1 MVLLFHQFEE
11 YRFPGGEPAI
21 RNIAAESKPHKNF
34 DRYPLNQNNAMVINV
49 FGVYVFYLLPVFMP
63 DRLWISFA
71 PIVAGLMQF
80 VIHGILTPKKLG
92 NRFYS
97 PGLVA
102 VLFGHVPVAILWFYY
117 VIAYQKLT
125 VLDVLL
131 GFVYLLFLSLFL

>member
-1 MVLLFHQFEE
+1 
-11 YRFPGGEPAI
+11 
-21 RNIAAESKPHKNF
+21 
-34 DRYPLNQNNAMVINV
+34 MVINV

-131 GFVYLLFLSLFL
+131 GFVYLLFLVVIFMKKIGYGLLVDENSKYPFPEEEMNRGGYIEKIKNLQHT